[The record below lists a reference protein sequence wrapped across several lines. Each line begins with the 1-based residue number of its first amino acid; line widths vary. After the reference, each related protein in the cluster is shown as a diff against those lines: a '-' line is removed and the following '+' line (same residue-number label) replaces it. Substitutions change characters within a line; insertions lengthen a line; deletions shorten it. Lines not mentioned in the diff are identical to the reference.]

1 MSQNPENIPGSAE
14 TSKKVSALEQRR
26 CILLA
31 ILSATPANNQALQQ
45 ILSNGLLTSLKPWLE
60 DILTGSVGSVD
71 LLLYFLS
78 SIASLPVT
86 KSQVRDSGMGKKVG
100 SVDKHSICAGTPNE
114 TAIKSRVQNVKDSW
128 NASVKAL
135 KELDTSPVNNKRVLD
150 EPLTNGIANKK
161 AKTDSFSSLLK
172 KVSPVPRMKAAAN
185 PMSIRSLMAPSMGDT
200 PNTTEAAS
208 QPKPKKSANKRVKWA
223 DHFGGSLEHAR
234 EIEGNRGEQPVNAD
248 ADQDSKVS
256 WSDRSKRDRQREKE
270 LFAEAKKKK
279 LTDDDDFDVFSP
291 AAMRATTAWRQPQV
305 TPERTDVT
313 KAVVE
318 SQEIITQLGRIGS
331 IQAVRYV
338 SEHLVPSSPAQM
350 SDVETALDMQSAHS
364 SIPTTI
370 PFFVLPEV
378 PVAAPAPAPIAI
390 PAISVPAPA
399 PYGASAYAAPYGN
412 AYPPPPPP
420 PPATIGATVEMVQAM
435 GLPLFLVGSNVQ
447 ALQTIASNPSLL
459 NTFVD
464 ANGMY
469 DQQNLMALVQTLGQ
483 SMPAVPQQQPA
494 AQVYGNTYAQQVPAQ
509 TYGRNPSS
517 TYGPAGSVPMT
528 SYGQQSSSHYGPAA
542 TAPAAAPVPGY
553 RGDKN
558 TEANLH
564 MAGYGPTTTQA
575 EIIALFSPYVRVKEV
590 VMKNGFCFVN
600 TNDPAGAQ
608 NAKDNLTGALV
619 GGMPIRINMAQR
631 RDRDSAPTPAA
642 SIYGRAGAA
651 VTTGVGHAMGMVG
664 TAPAI
669 PAPQLAPTTMGQ
681 IDVNSVRD
689 DRGNPATKNLFVA
702 GYGPS
707 TTESELRGIF
717 GQHAIITGCVM
728 KGNFAFV
735 NTGDRLAA
743 ITARQ
748 ALSGSVVNGGVLR
761 INFAKETG
769 RLGTSFDLT
778 YNAASSV
785 GAGVGPTPARSY
797 YGR

>member
-1 MSQNPENIPGSAE
+1 MSQSIDNIPGVAE
-14 TSKKVSALEQRR
+14 NSNKVAALEQRR
-26 CILLA
+26 CVLLA
-31 ILSATPANNQALQQ
+31 ILAATPSNNESLHR
-45 ILSNGLLTSLKPWLE
+45 ILSNGLLTSLRPWLD
-60 DILTGSVGSVD
+60 DILTGTVGGVD
-71 LLLYFLS
+71 FLLYFLS

-100 SVDKHSICAGTPNE
+100 SVDKHKICAGTLNE
-114 TAIKSRVQNVKDSW
+114 SAIKARVQTVKDSW

-150 EPLTNGIANKK
+150 LPTTNGIAKK
-161 AKTDSFSSLLK
+161 AKTDTFSDLMK
-172 KVSPVPRMKAAAN
+172 KVAPVPRSKPASKPA
-185 PMSIRSLMAPSMGDT
+185 MSIKSLMAPSMEST
-200 PNTTEAAS
+200 PPTTTESAPQA
-208 QPKPKKSANKRVKWA
+208 KPKKSSNKRVKWS

-234 EIEGNRGEQPVNAD
+234 EIEGNRGEQPVNAEADKD
-248 ADQDSKVS
+248 ALVS
-256 WSDRSKRDRQREKE
+256 WSDRSKRDRLREKE

-279 LTDDDDFDVFSP
+279 LTDDDDFDIFSP
-291 AAMRATTAWRQPQV
+291 AMRATTSWREPPV
-305 TPERTDVT
+305 TPERTDVN

-318 SQEIITQLGRIGS
+318 SKEIITQVARMAS
-331 IQAVRYV
+331 VSAVRYV
-338 SEHLVPSSPAQM
+338 SENLVPSSPAQM
-350 SDVETALDMQSAHS
+350 TDVETALDMQAVQS
-364 SIPTTI
+364 SVPMPI
-370 PFFVLPEV
+370 PFFVPQEV
-378 PVAAPAPAPIAI
+378 PVPVPAPIAI
-390 PAISVPAPA
+390 PTLPIPVAA
-399 PYGASAYAAPYGN
+399 PYGAASYGAPYAS

-420 PPATIGATVEMVQAM
+420 PPASIGATVEMVQAM

-483 SMPAVPQQQPA
+483 SMPNAVQQPA
-494 AQVYGNTYAQQVPAQ
+494 VQAYSTSYGQMQIPQQ
-509 TYGRNPSS
+509 TYGRTPPS
-517 TYGPAGSVPMT
+517 A
-528 SYGQQSSSHYGPAA
+528 YGPAA
-542 TAPAAAPVPGY
+542 TAPVATYGQPASSHYGPGSAAAAPVASY

-575 EIIALFSPYVRVKEV
+575 DIIALFSPYVRVKEV

-600 TNDPAGAQ
+600 TNDVAGAQ
-608 NAKDNLTGALV
+608 NAKENLTGALL

-631 RDRDSAPTPAA
+631 RDRESVPPPAA
-642 SIYGRAGAA
+642 SIYGRGGGAGLSS
-651 VTTGVGHAMGMVG
+651 GVVPGMGMVQQQQPPVAAMS
-664 TAPAI
+664 APPI
-669 PAPQLAPTTMGQ
+669 QPALGMGQ

-707 TTESELRGIF
+707 TTEAEIRNLF
-717 GQHAIITGCVM
+717 GQHAIITGCVL

-735 NTGDRLAA
+735 NTGDRMAA
-743 ITARQ
+743 VTARA
-748 ALSGSVVNGGVLR
+748 ALSGTVLNGGVLR

-785 GAGVGPTPARSY
+785 GPGGGPQRSY

>member
-1 MSQNPENIPGSAE
+1 MSQSIDNIPGVAE
-14 TSKKVSALEQRR
+14 NSNKVAALEQRR
-26 CILLA
+26 CVLLA
-31 ILSATPANNQALQQ
+31 ILAATPSNNESLHR
-45 ILSNGLLTSLKPWLE
+45 ILSSGLLTSLRPWLD
-60 DILTGSVGSVD
+60 DILTGTVGGVD
-71 LLLYFLS
+71 FLLYFLS

-100 SVDKHSICAGTPNE
+100 SVDKHKICAGTLNE
-114 TAIKSRVQNVKDSW
+114 SAIKARVQTVKDSW

-150 EPLTNGIANKK
+150 LPTTNGIAKK
-161 AKTDSFSSLLK
+161 AKTDTFSDLMK
-172 KVSPVPRMKAAAN
+172 KVAPVPRSKPASKPA
-185 PMSIRSLMAPSMGDT
+185 MSIKSLMAPSMEST
-200 PNTTEAAS
+200 PPTTTESAPQA
-208 QPKPKKSANKRVKWA
+208 KPKKSSNKRVKWS

-234 EIEGNRGEQPVNAD
+234 EIEGNRGEQPVNSEAD
-248 ADQDSKVS
+248 KDALVS
-256 WSDRSKRDRQREKE
+256 WSDRSKRDRLREKE

-279 LTDDDDFDVFSP
+279 LTDDDDFDIFSP
-291 AAMRATTAWRQPQV
+291 AMRATTSWREPPV

-318 SQEIITQLGRIGS
+318 SKEIITQVARMAS
-331 IQAVRYV
+331 VSAVRYV
-338 SEHLVPSSPAQM
+338 SENLVPSSPAQM
-350 SDVETALDMQSAHS
+350 TDVETALDMQAVQS
-364 SIPTTI
+364 SVPMPI
-370 PFFVLPEV
+370 PFFVPQEV
-378 PVAAPAPAPIAI
+378 PVPVPAPIAI
-390 PAISVPAPA
+390 PTLPIPVAA
-399 PYGASAYAAPYGN
+399 PYGAASYGAPYAS

-420 PPATIGATVEMVQAM
+420 PPASIGATVEMVQAM

-483 SMPAVPQQQPA
+483 SMPNAVQQPA
-494 AQVYGNTYAQQVPAQ
+494 VQAYSTSYGQMQIPQQ
-509 TYGRNPSS
+509 TYGRTPPS
-517 TYGPAGSVPMT
+517 A
-528 SYGQQSSSHYGPAA
+528 YGPAA
-542 TAPAAAPVPGY
+542 TAPVATYGQPASSHYGPGSAAAAPVASY

-575 EIIALFSPYVRVKEV
+575 DIIALFSPYVRVKEV

-600 TNDPAGAQ
+600 TNDVAGAQ
-608 NAKDNLTGALV
+608 NAKENLTGALL

-631 RDRDSAPTPAA
+631 RDRESVPPPAA
-642 SIYGRAGAA
+642 SIYGRGGGAGLSS
-651 VTTGVGHAMGMVG
+651 GVVPGMGMVQQQQPPVAAMS
-664 TAPAI
+664 APPI
-669 PAPQLAPTTMGQ
+669 QPALGMGQ

-707 TTESELRGIF
+707 TTEAEIRNLF
-717 GQHAIITGCVM
+717 GQHAIITGCVL

-735 NTGDRLAA
+735 NTGDRMAA
-743 ITARQ
+743 VTARA
-748 ALSGSVVNGGVLR
+748 ALSGTVLNGGVLR

-785 GAGVGPTPARSY
+785 GPGGGPPRSY

>member
-1 MSQNPENIPGSAE
+1 MSQSIDNIPGVAE
-14 TSKKVSALEQRR
+14 NSNKVAALEQRR
-26 CILLA
+26 CVLLA
-31 ILSATPANNQALQQ
+31 ILAATPSNNESLHR
-45 ILSNGLLTSLKPWLE
+45 ILSNGLLTSLRPWLD
-60 DILTGSVGSVD
+60 DILTGTVGGVD
-71 LLLYFLS
+71 FLLYFLS

-100 SVDKHSICAGTPNE
+100 SVDKHKICAGTLNE
-114 TAIKSRVQNVKDSW
+114 SAIKARVQTVKDSW

-150 EPLTNGIANKK
+150 LPTTNGIAKK
-161 AKTDSFSSLLK
+161 AKTDTFSDLMK
-172 KVSPVPRMKAAAN
+172 KVAPVPRSKPASKPA
-185 PMSIRSLMAPSMGDT
+185 MSIKSLMAPSMEST
-200 PNTTEAAS
+200 PPTTTESAPQA
-208 QPKPKKSANKRVKWA
+208 KPKKSSNKRVKWS

-234 EIEGNRGEQPVNAD
+234 EIEGNRGEQPVNAEADKD
-248 ADQDSKVS
+248 ALVS
-256 WSDRSKRDRQREKE
+256 WSDRSKRDRLREKE

-279 LTDDDDFDVFSP
+279 LTDDDDFDIFSP
-291 AAMRATTAWRQPQV
+291 AMRATTSWREAPV

-318 SQEIITQLGRIGS
+318 SKEIITQVARMAS
-331 IQAVRYV
+331 VSAVRYV
-338 SEHLVPSSPAQM
+338 SENLVPSSPAQM
-350 SDVETALDMQSAHS
+350 TDVETALDMQAVQS
-364 SIPTTI
+364 SVPMPI
-370 PFFVLPEV
+370 PFFVPQEV
-378 PVAAPAPAPIAI
+378 PVPVPAPIAI
-390 PAISVPAPA
+390 PTLPIPVAA
-399 PYGASAYAAPYGN
+399 PYGAASYGAPYAS

-420 PPATIGATVEMVQAM
+420 PPASIGATVEMVQAM

-483 SMPAVPQQQPA
+483 SMPNAVQQPA
-494 AQVYGNTYAQQVPAQ
+494 VQAYSTSYGQMQIPQQ
-509 TYGRNPSS
+509 TYGRTPPS
-517 TYGPAGSVPMT
+517 A
-528 SYGQQSSSHYGPAA
+528 YGPAA
-542 TAPAAAPVPGY
+542 TAPVATYGQPASSHYGPGSAAAAPVASY

-575 EIIALFSPYVRVKEV
+575 DIIALFSPYVRVKEV

-600 TNDPAGAQ
+600 TNDVAGAQ
-608 NAKDNLTGALV
+608 NAKENLTGALL

-631 RDRDSAPTPAA
+631 RDRESVPPPAA
-642 SIYGRAGAA
+642 SIYGRGGGAGLSS
-651 VTTGVGHAMGMVG
+651 GVVPGMGMVQQQQPPVAAMS
-664 TAPAI
+664 APPI
-669 PAPQLAPTTMGQ
+669 QPALGMGQ

-707 TTESELRGIF
+707 TTEAEIRNLF
-717 GQHAIITGCVM
+717 GQHAIITGCVL

-735 NTGDRLAA
+735 NTGDRMAA
-743 ITARQ
+743 VTARA
-748 ALSGSVVNGGVLR
+748 ALSGTVLNGGVLR

-785 GAGVGPTPARSY
+785 GPGGGPQRSY